1 LVGTALAHPRLAGEG
16 SAGGLKRG
24 IRQGEGD
31 VLVVVFEAHEHASL
45 KVDEAWLARVRD
57 LFDVVVG
64 VPYPWFYRR
73 GVKTRLKFETIVGSH
88 LRPFAAMIF

>member
-1 LVGTALAHPRLAGEG
+1 
-16 SAGGLKRG
+16 
-24 IRQGEGD
+24 
-31 VLVVVFEAHEHASL
+31 
-45 KVDEAWLARVRD
+45 VDEAWLARVRD